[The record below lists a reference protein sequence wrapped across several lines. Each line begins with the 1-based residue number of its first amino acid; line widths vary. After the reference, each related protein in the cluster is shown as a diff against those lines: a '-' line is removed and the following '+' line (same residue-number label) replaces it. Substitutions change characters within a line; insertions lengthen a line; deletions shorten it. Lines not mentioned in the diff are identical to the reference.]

1 MADKVLMGLMVSVLV
16 VEVEVWLGEVVV
28 AEAWLVVELVLQWVL
43 QVAGR
48 LDGLAVVV

>member
-16 VEVEVWLGEVVV
+16 VEVEVWLGEVV
-28 AEAWLVVELVLQWVL
+28 EAWLVVELVLQWVL